1 MVNPSRIADT
11 FGTALGKDITDDTVS
26 QYIGFFEEAFLL
38 SKAVRY
44 DVKGRKYIGTPYKL
58 YFEDVG
64 VRNARLNFRQIE
76 ETHIMENILYNELRF
91 RGFNVDIGVVAVS
104 EKTERKDRNGR
115 PIYTAKSLE
124 VDFIATAGDR
134 KYYIQSALSLDGPTK
149 EDQEKKSLR
158 NIDDSFTKIVVTKNG
173 PHAFRDQ
180 NGIITMDLFDF
191 LLEWDPIG
199 DSKL

>member
-1 MVNPSRIADT
+1 M
-11 FGTALGKDITDDTVS
+11 
-26 QYIGFFEEAFLL
+26 
-38 SKAVRY
+38 RY
-44 DVKGRKYIGTPYKL
+44 NVKGRKYIGTPYKL

-91 RGFNVDIGVVAVS
+91 RGFNVDIGVVDVS

-115 PIYTAKSLE
+115 PIYAAKSLE

-149 EDQEKKSLR
+149 EDQKKKSLR
-158 NIDDSFTKIVVTKNG
+158 NIDDSFTKIVVTENG

-191 LLEWDPIG
+191 LLGWDPIG
-199 DSKL
+199 NSKL